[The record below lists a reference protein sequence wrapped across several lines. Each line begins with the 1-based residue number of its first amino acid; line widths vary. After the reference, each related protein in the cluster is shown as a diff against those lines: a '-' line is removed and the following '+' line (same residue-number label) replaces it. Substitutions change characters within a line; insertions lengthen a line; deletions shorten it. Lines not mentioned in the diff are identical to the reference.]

1 MVVVACY
8 LGNVVPISVP
18 GLMGQHISEITTN
31 TKYV

>member
-8 LGNVVPISVP
+8 LGNVVSVP